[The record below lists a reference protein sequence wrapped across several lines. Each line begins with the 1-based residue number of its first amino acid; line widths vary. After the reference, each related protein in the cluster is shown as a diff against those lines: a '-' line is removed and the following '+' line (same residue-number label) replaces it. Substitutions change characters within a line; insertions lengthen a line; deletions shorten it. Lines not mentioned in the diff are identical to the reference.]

1 MKTLMVKGTG
11 LLNPAMPWDVGYDL
25 LCQEDVWL
33 NPDEAPYPVPA
44 DANVKIPDDCWGL
57 ILPRSCAALQRIG
70 IVPGVID
77 SGYVGPLYTMAYVLM
92 GAGLKIKKGSRLAQ
106 LIILPRTVLPIKAV
120 QTLPQTPRGEQGFGS
135 TNA

>member
-1 MKTLMVKGTG
+1 MKDLLVQGDG
-11 LLNPAMPWDVGYDL
+11 LLPPARPWDVGYDL
-25 LCQEDVWL
+25 VCQEEVWL
-33 NPDEAPYPVPA
+33 SPDLPPYPIPA
-44 DANVKIPDDCWGL
+44 RANVKIPDDCWGL

-92 GAGLKIKKGSRLAQ
+92 GAGLTIKKGSRLAQ

-135 TNA
+135 TNI

>member
-1 MKTLMVKGTG
+1 MKELLVKGTG

-25 LCQEDVWL
+25 ICQEDVWL

-44 DANVKIPDDCWGL
+44 DASVKIPDDCWGL
-57 ILPRSCAALQRIG
+57 ILPRSCAAPQRIG

-77 SGYVGPLYTMAYVLM
+77 SGYVRPLYTMAYVLM
-92 GAGLKIKKGSRLAQ
+92 GAGLQIQKGSRLAQ
-106 LIILPRTVLPIKAV
+106 LIILPRTVLPIVKT
-120 QTLPQTPRGEQGFGS
+120 QTLPQTPRGEHGFGS